1 MKMLN
6 LKLLSNLK
14 VLILISAII
23 LGFSSFIFAG
33 GLSIGGSGASGT
45 AQQATNQISTTMCAF
60 YTTIMQVIMILAILL
75 MVMGGALYAGSHI
88 MPGQLK
94 GQMQGYA
101 YGMLLGGVVGLI
113 IVLAG
118 PAILHMIVSGNA
130 QLSNQSCA

>member
-6 LKLLSNLK
+6 LKILSNLK
-14 VLILISAII
+14 IFILISSII
-23 LGFSSFIFAG
+23 LGLSGLIFAG
-33 GLSIGGSGASGT
+33 FGLGGASGAS
-45 AQQATNQISTTMCAF
+45 AQATNQISTTMCAF
-60 YTTIMQVIMILAILL
+60 YDTIMEVIMILAILL

-118 PAILHMIVSGNA
+118 PAILHMIVSGNS
-130 QLSNQSCA
+130 QLSNQSCSTT